1 MSVVVK
7 RVEVD
12 LCLELMEF
20 GDGMKGVYEIQTLL
34 LVSECLK
41 STHACIWVLNLRFWF
56 ELTPPTSI

>member
-20 GDGMKGVYEIQTLL
+20 GDGMKGVQEIETLL
-34 LVSECLK
+34 FVCECLK
-41 STHACIWVLNLRFWF
+41 SNHACIWVLSLRFWF
-56 ELTPPTSI
+56 EFTPKSS